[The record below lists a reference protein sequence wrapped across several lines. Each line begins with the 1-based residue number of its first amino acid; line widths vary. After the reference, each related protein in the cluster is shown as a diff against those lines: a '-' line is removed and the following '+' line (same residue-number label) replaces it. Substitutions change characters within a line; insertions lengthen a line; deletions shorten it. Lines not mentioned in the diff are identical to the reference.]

1 MNNIRMDVDKLGQS
15 EDVIL
20 SIQEHW
26 IWLLRPVFFL
36 LLGGILGFI
45 FFRAG
50 QLAAPTSE
58 MFQFLFHLLA
68 FVVLTVSVHF
78 FFILIFQWVISNIII
93 TDKRIVEIRYAPFVI
108 DDINHI
114 EMTKINDVEKTKHG
128 VLKNLLNYGE
138 VNMSV
143 AGMKNNVSFQ
153 YIRRPSKFVNLI
165 EAVKL
170 NKPLENLDLHGIG
183 ANFSP
188 KYSFLKK

>member
-1 MNNIRMDVDKLGQS
+1 MDLDKLEQS

-20 SIQEHW
+20 TIQEHW

-36 LLGGILGFI
+36 LLGGIIGFV
-45 FFRAG
+45 FSLAG
-50 QLAAPTSE
+50 QLFAPTSE
-58 MFQFLFHLLA
+58 LFQFLFYFLA
-68 FVVLTVSVHF
+68 FVVLTISIHF
-78 FFILIFQWVISNIII
+78 FFILILQWVISNIII
-93 TDKRIVEIRYAPFVI
+93 TDKRIVEIKYAPFVI

-143 AGMKNNVSFQ
+143 AGMKNNVSFH

-170 NKPLENLDLHGIG
+170 NKSLKELDLHGIG
-183 ANFSP
+183 ANFSS